1 MKAKHLVSMV
11 AGAAASCLLAF
22 SLAGCSS
29 GGDVK
34 NASEPVPASQ
44 AFSEAGVWFES
55 SDVPEKDEEIEN
67 IYVFDGSG
75 NVTIYDTSG
84 VTYGDLNG
92 KSDDEVIELAKQKDQ
107 ENAQAAN
114 DSNIARV
121 EQNLEDLNDALDKE
135 RSGIDEM
142 RESLAYYTDESEAAA
157 YKKEIEEYEAEIE
170 DQYGSEL
177 EESQAE
183 LDDLKNY
190 SYTAPEPQA
199 YSLHIETDGT
209 GNYAQSETLTVGD
222 DTLGI
227 SKRDMGWNVYD
238 MYLLGYDG
246 LYTIVEQGHHGFV
259 LDEPGTEGVS
269 VD

>member
-1 MKAKHLVSMV
+1 MKGAKIVKAKHLVSMV

-190 SYTAPEPQA
+190 EA
-199 YSLHIETDGT
+199 
-209 GNYAQSETLTVGD
+209 
-222 DTLGI
+222 
-227 SKRDMGWNVYD
+227 
-238 MYLLGYDG
+238 
-246 LYTIVEQGHHGFV
+246 
-259 LDEPGTEGVS
+259 S
-269 VD
+269 VVCVTRG